1 VVKNVI
7 LGTARAT
14 RPRTAR
20 INPITT
26 SGRIFMTYLL
36 EEKGL

>member
-1 VVKNVI
+1 MVK

-14 RPRTAR
+14 RPRIAR

-26 SGRIFMTYLL
+26 SGRIFMKYLR

>member
-1 VVKNVI
+1 M
-7 LGTARAT
+7 

-20 INPITT
+20 INPIST